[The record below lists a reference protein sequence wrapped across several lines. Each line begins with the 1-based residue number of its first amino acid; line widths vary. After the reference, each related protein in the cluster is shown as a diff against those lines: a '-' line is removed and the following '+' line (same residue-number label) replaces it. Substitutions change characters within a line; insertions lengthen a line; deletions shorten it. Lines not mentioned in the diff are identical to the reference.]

1 MILGPTWTIVSKMFP
16 NTKRDQTEQLYVIDP
31 AGFFKI
37 WKIPTRCVVE
47 LWWNWPEIPCR
58 PFQQKLE
65 KEKRSCRIFCSH
77 SNSFDRLIP
86 IELTAKTSPS
96 NRATLRVRSCR
107 IRPTVNAIKIQDS
120 IQTWTQSNRPIHWV
134 FLLFGYLFIYFLC
147 VFIKWPTFW
156 CRSWGWR
163 RWWVLR
169 GSRRLF
175 RVHSMQFASNS
186 TASNS
191 S

>member
-1 MILGPTWTIVSKMFP
+1 ME
-16 NTKRDQTEQLYVIDP
+16 N
-31 AGFFKI
+31 
-37 WKIPTRCVVE
+37 
-47 LWWNWPEIPCR
+47 
-58 PFQQKLE
+58 
-65 KEKRSCRIFCSH
+65 
-77 SNSFDRLIP
+77 SNSLRGWTVM
-86 IELTAKTSPS
+86 ELARNSVPSFPTETRKRKTILQDFLFTFKFIWSSNSDWIDCKNESFLSQQEMQP

-107 IRPTVNAIKIQDS
+107 IRPTVNAIQIQDS